1 MKKFHNEYDCEEFEF
16 EGKRAIIVFPNCAD
30 KKKHWLLKT
39 EYWDAFPAAELEM
52 LKLGFHLAYVENEN
66 RFATYEDCER
76 KSRFVPFIS
85 EKYGLCERCVPVG
98 YSCGGAHAIN
108 FAGFF
113 PQCVSCL
120 YIDAPV
126 LNFCDYPARH
136 GSEECERVW
145 DNEFVRAYPGITR
158 AKLTDFSNH
167 PLGKIPTLI
176 EHKIP
181 IIMLY
186 GTEDT
191 TVDYNLNGRLLEE
204 EYADFPELLTVIPIR
219 YRGHHPHGG
228 IEVPTQLTE
237 FLKNNG

>member
-1 MKKFHNEYDCEEFEF
+1 MDKFHNEYDCEEFEF
-16 EGKRAIIVFPNCAD
+16 EGRRAVIVFPHNADD
-30 KKKHWLLKT
+30 KKRWLLKT

-52 LKLGFHLAYVENEN
+52 LKLGFHLAYVENET
-66 RFATYEDCER
+66 RFATYEDCAR
-76 KSRFVPFIS
+76 KARFVRFVS
-85 EKYGLCERCVPVG
+85 EKYGLNDKCVPVG
-98 YSCGGAHAIN
+98 YSCGGAHAVN

-113 PQCVSCL
+113 PQCVSCI

-136 GSEECERVW
+136 SSEECERVW
-145 DNEFVRAYPGITR
+145 ESEFVRAYPGITR
-158 AKLTDFSNH
+158 AKLIGFKNH
-167 PLGKIPTLI
+167 PIGKIPTLT
-176 EHKIP
+176 EYKIP

-204 EYADFPELLTVIPIR
+204 EYADYPELLTVIPIK

-228 IEVPTQLTE
+228 ITVPTQLIE